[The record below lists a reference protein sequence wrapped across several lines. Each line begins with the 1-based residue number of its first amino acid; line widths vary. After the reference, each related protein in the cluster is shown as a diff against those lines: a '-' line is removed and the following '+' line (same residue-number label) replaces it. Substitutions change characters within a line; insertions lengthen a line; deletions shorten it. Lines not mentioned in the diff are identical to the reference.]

1 MTPTLD
7 LFLSIAKPLLLQHHF
22 DIINEET
29 VFVAKHEATHTTI
42 QISASST
49 KDHYVNIILTGQ
61 FNYYACVHETDDH
74 DTFKRI
80 LHQFS

>member
-1 MTPTLD
+1 MTSTLD

-22 DIINEET
+22 RVINEET
-29 VFVAKHEATHTTI
+29 IFVAKHDETNTTI

-49 KDHYVNIILTGQ
+49 KNHYVNIILTGQ

-80 LHQFS
+80 IQQFS